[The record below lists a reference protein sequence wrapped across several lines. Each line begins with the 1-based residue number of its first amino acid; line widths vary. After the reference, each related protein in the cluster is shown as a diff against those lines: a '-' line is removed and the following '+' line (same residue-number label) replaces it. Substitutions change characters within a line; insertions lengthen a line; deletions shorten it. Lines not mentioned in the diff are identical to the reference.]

1 MLHSKFSGTL
11 LRLAIEL
18 LLTLIYSEEDKLHG
32 IVHNAGIMGVANEIS
47 KDGYELQWQVRSSF
61 SILMRS

>member
-1 MLHSKFSGTL
+1 MLHNNFSGTL
-11 LRLAIEL
+11 LRPEIES

-32 IVHNAGIMGVANEIS
+32 IVNNAGIMAVANEIS

-61 SILMRS
+61 SILMLS

>member
-32 IVHNAGIMGVANEIS
+32 IVNNAGIMAVANGIS

-61 SILMRS
+61 SILMLS

>member
-1 MLHSKFSGTL
+1 VLHNNFSGTL
-11 LRLAIEL
+11 LRPEIES

-32 IVHNAGIMGVANEIS
+32 IVNNAGIMAVANEIS

>member
-32 IVHNAGIMGVANEIS
+32 IVNNAGIMAVANEIS
-47 KDGYELQWQVRSSF
+47 KDRYEVQWQVRSSF
-61 SILMRS
+61 SILMLS

>member
-1 MLHSKFSGTL
+1 VLHSNFSGTL
-11 LRLAIEL
+11 LDPAIES
-18 LLTLIYSEEDKLHG
+18 LLTLTYSEEDKLHG
-32 IVHNAGIMGVANEIS
+32 TVNNAGIMAVANEIS